1 MSQLTKKER
10 YWLNHLNA
18 WQRSGQSIAE
28 YTRRHKLNPSGF
40 YEWRKRLAVHL
51 DEGNAAE
58 RVSIFSAV
66 EVDDGHTQSDA
77 LVIHFPNGC
86 RLDLPGHRIDLL
98 AQVIRLTD
106 AQ

>member
-10 YWLNHLNA
+10 YWLSHLNA

-28 YTRRHKLNPSGF
+28 YTRHHKLNASGF

-51 DEGNAAE
+51 DQGGSE
-58 RVSIFSAV
+58 RVPMFSP
-66 EVDDGHTQSDA
+66 VDIDDEQGEA

-86 RLDLPGHRIDLL
+86 RLELPIQRIELL
-98 AQVIRLTD
+98 SQVLRLAD